1 MAVLETQNIVIPV
14 DVADKIWAK
23 AQTTSALAR
32 LSAKEPQKF
41 GQSKVMTLTGDVKA
55 ELVGESGEKSPTNP
69 AFGSITVNPRKLQ
82 VTVRM
87 SDEVKW
93 TDEDYLLDIWN
104 TCVDRG
110 AGALG
115 RALDIVG
122 IHKINPLTGTVA
134 SSVTEGIVDTANTTT
149 LASGKYA
156 EAVEAAAGLVIAD
169 GYVPTGVALD
179 PAFSFGLATQRGND
193 GKLLNPALGFG
204 TQLEA
209 YAGMQAAVSNTVS
222 ASQEAAS
229 DTGILAVV
237 GDFSAFRWGVQREI
251 GAHVIEYGDPDGQGD
266 LQRLNQIALRMEIV
280 YGIGIVD
287 TDAFAK
293 IEA

>member
-1 MAVLETQNIVIPV
+1 MAVLETTNITIPV
-14 DVADKIWAK
+14 EVADKIWAK
-23 AQTTSALAR
+23 AQQTSALAR

-55 ELVGESGEKSPTNP
+55 ELVGESEQKSPTNP
-69 AFGSITVNPRKLQ
+69 TFSSITVNPRKLQ

-104 TCVDRG
+104 TCVERG

-122 IHKINPLTGTVA
+122 IHKINPLTGSVA
-134 SSVTEGIVDTANTTT
+134 ASVTEGIIDTTNSAT
-149 LASGKYA
+149 LATGKYA

-169 GYVPTGVALD
+169 GYVPTGIALD

-209 YAGMQAAVSNTVS
+209 YAGMEAAVSNTVS

-229 DTGILAVV
+229 DTGLLAVV
-237 GDFSAFRWGVQREI
+237 GDFGAFRWGVQREI

-280 YGIGIVD
+280 YGIGITD